1 MPGSSIGKL
10 FRVSTWGESHGKA
23 LGVLIDGC
31 PPGIFLSEIDIQKEL
46 DKRKPGQ
53 TCGTKRVETDKAEI
67 LSGVFEGKTTG
78 TPISIIVW
86 NKDARPSDYSK
97 IKDIYRPGHADLVYE
112 QKYGFRDYRGGGRAS
127 GRETVARVMAGA
139 VALKILEK
147 KKIAIIGHTVQI
159 GSVRAEKFNTTEIKN
174 NEFKCA
180 DKVAAGKMLSLI
192 ERIKKEN
199 DSIGGIFEIIV
210 KNVPVGLGDP
220 VFEKLDAELSKAIM
234 SIGGVKGVSFGAGF
248 DTATMKGSE
257 NNDKYKLKNGKI
269 KTLSNHAGG
278 ILGGISTGED
288 IILRAAVKAP
298 ASIGRNQKS
307 INSHG
312 KLVEFKIEGR
322 HDVCIVPRVITVAE
336 NMVAMV
342 LADYLLR
349 QNSIKKI
356 Q

>member
-1 MPGSSIGKL
+1 
-10 FRVSTWGESHGKA
+10 
-23 LGVLIDGC
+23 
-31 PPGIFLSEIDIQKEL
+31 
-46 DKRKPGQ
+46 
-53 TCGTKRVETDKAEI
+53 
-67 LSGVFEGKTTG
+67 
-78 TPISIIVW
+78 
-86 NKDARPSDYSK
+86 
-97 IKDIYRPGHADLVYE
+97 
-112 QKYGFRDYRGGGRAS
+112 
-127 GRETVARVMAGA
+127 
-139 VALKILEK
+139 
-147 KKIAIIGHTVQI
+147 
-159 GSVRAEKFNTTEIKN
+159 
-174 NEFKCA
+174 
-180 DKVAAGKMLSLI
+180 MLSLI